1 MIIGLSF
8 LSVIRLWRSS
18 FSRVGPRTL
27 SFPLHLFKEPI
38 FTLSSV
44 GLMIVGVGLFG
55 VISFLPMFLQAVI
68 GMSPTNS
75 GETLIPLMI
84 GLMLSVIVSGFLL
97 KRTGYKI
104 WLVAGPPIS
113 ALGLYLLSTLNT
125 GSTQLDA
132 TIFTFVVGLGLGMV
146 ISNYLVAAQNV
157 TSKNDMGVVTSSL
170 TLFRS
175 LGAAIGVAFLGSVVN
190 RQMVVELGKNL
201 PAGRFRRTTS
211 DRCQYAKRS
220 AAKSHCCGTD
230 TDRHHRC
237 DPSLIEQQHDL
248 HVPVSGDHRP
258 LRDRGQ
264 CVHQKLTAE
273 ERG

>member
-1 MIIGLSF
+1 
-8 LSVIRLWRSS
+8 
-18 FSRVGPRTL
+18 
-27 SFPLHLFKEPI
+27 
-38 FTLSSV
+38 
-44 GLMIVGVGLFG
+44 
-55 VISFLPMFLQAVI
+55 MFLQAVI

-132 TIFTFVVGLGLGMV
+132 TAFTFVVGLGLGMV

-201 PAGRFRRTTS
+201 PAGASAVLPATDVNTLSGLLLNPTAAAQIPTAMIDAIRLSLSNSMTYMFLLAAI
-211 DRCQYAKRS
+211 DR
-220 AAKSHCCGTD
+220 
-230 TDRHHRC
+230 
-237 DPSLIEQQHDL
+237 PSGPW
-248 HVPVSGDHRP
+248 PVCSSGAYR
-258 LRDRGQ
+258 
-264 CVHQKLTAE
+264 
-273 ERG
+273 